1 MRDTDLPEHKIK
13 TLTQ

>member
-1 MRDTDLPEHKIK
+1 MRDTDLPEYKIK